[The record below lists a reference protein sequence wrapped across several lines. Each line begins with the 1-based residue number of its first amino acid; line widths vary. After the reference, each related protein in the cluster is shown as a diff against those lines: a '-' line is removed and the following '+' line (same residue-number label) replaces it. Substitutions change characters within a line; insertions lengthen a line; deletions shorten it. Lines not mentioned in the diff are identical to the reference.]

1 MATLRINFRGLKEEF
16 TTENR
21 DRPHERIDMKLV
33 SGPFRSLEGGWRFI
47 ALSEAA
53 CKVELNL
60 RYEFASSLLD
70 KLVGAVFDEIANSLV
85 DAFARRADE
94 RFGKPREPRSS
105 SRWCSRPRDGR
116 SLRRV
121 PLPAGSTVG
130 GRGRCER
137 PGGGAPQPRPGARR
151 NLRKGRS
158 GKTVLRDG
166 DRVEIYRP
174 LQADPKDL
182 RRARAAKKRAKA

>member
-1 MATLRINFRGLKEEF
+1 MSFVGRSALVNHSAQQMFALVAEIEAYPQFLPWCDKALVSESGPGRTLATLRINFRGLKEEF

-47 ALSEAA
+47 ALSDSA

-85 DAFARRADE
+85 DAFAHRADE
-94 RFGKPREPRSS
+94 RFG
-105 SRWCSRPRDGR
+105 
-116 SLRRV
+116 
-121 PLPAGSTVG
+121 
-130 GRGRCER
+130 
-137 PGGGAPQPRPGARR
+137 
-151 NLRKGRS
+151 
-158 GKTVLRDG
+158 
-166 DRVEIYRP
+166 
-174 LQADPKDL
+174 
-182 RRARAAKKRAKA
+182 AA